1 MRLKHCVSKYAAIFA
16 VILSAGC
23 LTHGVEKSSSPVH
36 KYAAEVAKLA
46 AAPAPAP
53 GGILMVGSS
62 IFRKW
67 TNCVQDLAPL
77 PVRNRA
83 FGGSRTE
90 DQLYFFDQIVPSS
103 RAALVVW
110 YCGSN
115 DINGK
120 KTPEAIRQNTKE
132 WVERTRTALPQA
144 RILLVSV
151 IRAPQKRTA
160 GLLPKV
166 DEVNKDLA
174 KLAGSFPGV
183 IYVDVNPA
191 LEAADGAPV
200 AECYV
205 SDNLHLTDEA
215 YRRMTLV
222 LRPVMEKE
230 WKAASASKP

>member
-1 MRLKHCVSKYAAIFA
+1 MRRQHIFIKYVAIVAIMLAAGA
-16 VILSAGC
+16 LVQGA
-23 LTHGVEKSSSPVH
+23 EPSSSSVH
-36 KYAAEVAKLA
+36 KYTAEVAKFA
-46 AAPAPAP
+46 AEPAPAP

-90 DQLYFFDQIVPSS
+90 DQLFFFDQIVPSA

-120 KTPEAIRQNTKE
+120 KTPEAILQNTKE
-132 WVERTRTALPQA
+132 WLKRTRTALPQA

-160 GLLPKV
+160 GLLPQV

-174 KLAGSFPGV
+174 KLAGAFPGV
-183 IYVDVNPA
+183 SYIDVNPA
-191 LEAADGAPV
+191 LETADGAPV
-200 AECYV
+200 AACYV

-215 YRRMTLV
+215 YRRMTSV

-230 WKAASASKP
+230 WKAAQAAKP

>member
-1 MRLKHCVSKYAAIFA
+1 MRLKHNVTNYAAIFA
-16 VILSAGC
+16 VILSTSC
-23 LTHGVEKSSSPVH
+23 LTHGADKSSSSVH
-36 KYAAEVAKLA
+36 KYTAEVAKLTVE
-46 AAPAPAP
+46 PAPAP
-53 GGILMVGSS
+53 EGILMVGSS
-62 IFRKW
+62 IFRRW

-90 DQLYFFDQIVPSS
+90 DQLFFFDQIVPSS

-132 WVERTRTALPQA
+132 WLERTRSALPRA
-144 RILLVSV
+144 HILLVSV

-166 DEVNKDLA
+166 DEVNKELA
-174 KLAGSFPGV
+174 KLAGAFPGV
-183 IYVDVNPA
+183 AYIDVNPG
-191 LEAADGAPV
+191 LETADGAPMAANYV
-200 AECYV
+200 A
-205 SDNLHLTDEA
+205 DNLHLTEEA
-215 YRRMTLV
+215 YRRMTSI

-230 WKAASASKP
+230 WKAALAFKP